1 MFTERRK
8 KRKVK
13 AESKR
18 LERREKL
25 IKQSEKLH
33 LLQINNLKILEE
45 ER

>member
-8 KRKVK
+8 KRKLK
-13 AESKR
+13 AERKR